1 MIPEPKPRRASGL
14 WHPSPQGQELL
25 DLDLAIAR
33 MLDDMM
39 PQHPMVLKLGGPT
52 ISMLQSTLMWWSQ
65 LPECE
70 AKTGMFDAIRKYL
83 EHTKRNVDAIA
94 SGKPKSLGE

>member
-1 MIPEPKPRRASGL
+1 MIEPKPRRASGL
-14 WHPSPQGQELL
+14 WHASTQEQELL

-33 MLDDMM
+33 TLDDMM

-52 ISMLQSTLMWWSQ
+52 ISMLQGTLMWYGQ

-70 AKTGMFDAIRKYL
+70 AKTGILSAIRKYL

-94 SGKPKSLGE
+94 SGKPKPFGE